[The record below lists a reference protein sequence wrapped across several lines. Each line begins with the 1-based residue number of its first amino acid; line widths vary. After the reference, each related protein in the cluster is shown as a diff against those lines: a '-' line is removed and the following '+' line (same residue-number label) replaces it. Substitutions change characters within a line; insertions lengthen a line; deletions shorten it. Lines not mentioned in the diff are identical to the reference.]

1 MTSILVGAG
10 VAWMLT
16 GDPPGKLFVPSPSPA
31 HSPLSPQLLLSIQI
45 VGRKDRCMQSTAT
58 KSKLE
63 QLSEM
68 QSHLVGLH
76 KMHTA
81 FLRVWIK
88 GKGKLCPFSRRQ
100 HVTADKVT
108 VGP

>member
-1 MTSILVGAG
+1 MR
-10 VAWMLT
+10 
-16 GDPPGKLFVPSPSPA
+16 KLFVPSLSPA

-45 VGRKDRCMQSTAT
+45 VSRKDRCMQSTFT
-58 KSKLE
+58 ESKLE

-76 KMHTA
+76 KMRAA

-88 GKGKLCPFSRRQ
+88 GKGKLRPFSRRQ

>member
-1 MTSILVGAG
+1 
-10 VAWMLT
+10 
-16 GDPPGKLFVPSPSPA
+16 
-31 HSPLSPQLLLSIQI
+31 
-45 VGRKDRCMQSTAT
+45 MQSTLT
-58 KSKLE
+58 ESKLE

-68 QSHLVGLH
+68 QSCLAGLH
-76 KMHTA
+76 KMRAA

-88 GKGKLCPFSRRQ
+88 GKGKLRPFSRRQ